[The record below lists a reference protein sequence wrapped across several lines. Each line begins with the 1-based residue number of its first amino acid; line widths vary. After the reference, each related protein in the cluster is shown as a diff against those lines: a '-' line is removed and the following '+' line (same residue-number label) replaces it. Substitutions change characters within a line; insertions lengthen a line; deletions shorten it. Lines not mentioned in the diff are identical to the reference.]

1 MADKIAKALAK
12 AGMPTGDLYDLP
24 TSSKTF
30 PDGANYRI
38 EISPI
43 ETVKVLDATID
54 EALKQGVP
62 FHRAI
67 SVVRGATLLT
77 REELREFA
85 RIANEAKVEVVIT
98 PGPRPSWYTGRQI
111 ATPEGAISGFRHRG
125 MDALKHCVMDI
136 QRCID
141 IGFRAFLVWDEG
153 LLYLLN
159 QMKQNGDLPKDIL
172 FKVSIFAGHANP
184 AGFKVIELLGAGT
197 GNPVGDLT
205 LPMLAAIRSVVSIPF
220 DVHITLWAS
229 MGGFNRIYEAPEIVR
244 VASPCY
250 LKIEQGREI
259 STFLPTVSTEEELA
273 RLGRERIRTA
283 KNIIELIGEVHPK
296 LKLSKQGAKDMKIPL
311 PK

>member
-24 TSSKTF
+24 TSPKTF

-67 SVVRGATLLT
+67 STVRGATLLT
-77 REELREFA
+77 REELKEFA
-85 RIANEAKVEVVIT
+85 KIANEAKVEVVIT
-98 PGPRPSWYTGRQI
+98 PGPRPSWYTGRQV

-125 MDALKHCVMDI
+125 MDALKHVVMDI

-184 AGFKVIELLGAGT
+184 AGFKVIESLGAGT

-229 MGGFNRIYEAPEIVR
+229 MGGFNRTYESPEIVR

-273 RLGRERIRTA
+273 RLGRERMRTA
-283 KNIIELIGEVHPK
+283 KNIIELIKEVNPK

>member
-67 SVVRGATLLT
+67 STVRGATLLT

-98 PGPRPSWYTGRQI
+98 PGPRPSWYTGRQV

-172 FKVSIFAGHANP
+172 LKVSIFAGHANP

-229 MGGFNRIYEAPEIVR
+229 MGGFNRIYESPEIVR

>member
-1 MADKIAKALAK
+1 VDKIAKALAK
-12 AGMPTGDLYDLP
+12 AGMPTGDLYELP
-24 TSSKTF
+24 TSPKTF

-43 ETVKVLDATID
+43 ETVKVLEATID

-67 SVVRGATLLT
+67 STVRGATWLT
-77 REELREFA
+77 REELKEFA

-98 PGPRPSWYTGRQI
+98 PGPRPSWYTGRQV

-184 AGFKVIELLGAGT
+184 AGFKVIESLGAGT

-250 LKIEQGREI
+250 LKIEHGREI
-259 STFLPTVSTEEELA
+259 SSFLPWGSTEEELA

-296 LKLSKQGAKDMKIPL
+296 LKLSKQGAKDMKIPM

>member
-98 PGPRPSWYTGRQI
+98 PGPRPSWYTGRQV

-172 FKVSIFAGHANP
+172 LKVSIFAGHANP